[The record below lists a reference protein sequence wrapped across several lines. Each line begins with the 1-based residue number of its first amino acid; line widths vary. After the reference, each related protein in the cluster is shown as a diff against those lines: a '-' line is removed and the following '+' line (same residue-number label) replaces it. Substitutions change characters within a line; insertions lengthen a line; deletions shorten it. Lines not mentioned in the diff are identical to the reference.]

1 MSTPINALRA
11 LTPEQIQSAAA
22 RTAGN
27 PIARIAR
34 NAAGKIDIR
43 SVALN
48 RDRVQ
53 AVSHAYSHVVKSGKT
68 TSQFASGRCWLF
80 AGLNLFRMSAAER
93 LGLED
98 FELSQTYLMFYDKL
112 EKSNLFLEQIIDNPQ
127 LEVSSRLLDWLCAA
141 PLNDGGQWDMFTN
154 LIDKYGVVPKRIM
167 PETFSSSNSVVMN
180 QHITQK
186 LRREAQMLRSKMQN
200 GESADAIQ
208 VYKDAVMDDI
218 YQMLTIHLGVPPT
231 SFEWKWVN
239 KEHKFHTDGEIT
251 PQQFRDKYCPIDLH
265 DKACLIHCPQASKQI
280 PAHYT
285 VGFLGNVAGG
295 REISYLNLPIETL
308 KAAAVQM
315 ILDGKPVWFGC
326 DVGKHLDREL
336 GVLDLNLFDT
346 ELLYG
351 TELLQEKAAR
361 LDYGQSLM
369 THAMVLVGVDLSA
382 DGKPKQWRV
391 ENSWGEAVGEVGYL
405 TMTDAWFDQYVYEV
419 AIDKQYISKDVL
431 DLLDTP
437 ATVLDPWDPMGS
449 LAIAE

>member
-1 MSTPINALRA
+1 MSTPINALRD
-11 LTPEQIQSAAA
+11 LTPKQIQSAAA

-34 NAAGKIDIR
+34 NAAGKTDIR

-112 EKSNLFLEQIIDNPQ
+112 EKSNLFLEQIIDNPH

-167 PETFSSSNSVVMN
+167 PETFSSSNSAVMN

-186 LRREAQMLRSKMQN
+186 LRREAQMLRSKMHM
-200 GESADAIQ
+200 GESADAILA
-208 VYKDAVMDDI
+208 YKDAVMDDI

-231 SFEWKWVN
+231 SFEWKWVD
-239 KEHKFHTDGEIT
+239 KEHKFHADGEIT
-251 PQQFRDKYCPIDLH
+251 PQQFLSKYCPIDLH
-265 DKACLIHCPQASKQI
+265 DKVCLIHCPQDSKQLHT
-280 PAHYT
+280 HYT
-285 VGFLGNVAGG
+285 VGYLGNVAGG

-336 GVLDLNLFDT
+336 GVLDLDLFDT

-351 TELLQEKAAR
+351 TKLLQEKAAR

-431 DLLDTP
+431 DLLHTP

>member
-1 MSTPINALRA
+1 MSTPIAALPGV
-11 LTPEQIQSAAA
+11 TQEQIQSAAT
-22 RTAGN
+22 RTSES

-34 NAAGKIDIR
+34 NAAGKTDIR

-53 AVSHAYSHVVKSGKT
+53 AISHAYSNVVKSGKT
-68 TSQFASGRCWLF
+68 TSQFVSGRCWLF
-80 AGLNLFRMSAAER
+80 AGLNLFRMTAAER

-98 FELSQTYLMFYDKL
+98 FELSQTYMMFWDKF

-127 LEVSSRLLDWLCAA
+127 LEVGSRLLDWLCAT
-141 PLNDGGQWDMFTN
+141 PLNDGGQWDMFSN
-154 LIDKYGVVPKRIM
+154 LIDKYGVIPKRIM
-167 PETFSSSNSVVMN
+167 PETFSSSNSAVMN

-186 LRREAQMLRSKMQN
+186 LRREAQVLRERMQR
-200 GESADAIQ
+200 GDSIEATRA
-208 VYKDAVMDDI
+208 YKDSVIDDI
-218 YQMLTIHLGVPPT
+218 YRMLTIHLGVPPT
-231 SFEWKWVN
+231 SFEWKWVD

-251 PQQFRDKYCPIDLH
+251 PQQFLSRYCPIDLH
-265 DKACLIHCPQASKQI
+265 DKACLIHCPQGSKQI

-295 REISYLNLPIETL
+295 KEISYLNLPIETL

-336 GVLDLNLFDT
+336 GVLDLDLFDT

-351 TELLQEKAAR
+351 TALLQEKAAR

-369 THAMVLVGVDLSA
+369 THAMVLVGVDLTHE
-382 DGKPKQWRV
+382 GKPKQWRV
-391 ENSWGEAVGEVGYL
+391 ENSWGEAVGEAGYL

-419 AIDKQYISKDVL
+419 AIDKQYISQDVL
-431 DLLDTP
+431 DLLNTP

-449 LAIAE
+449 LASAE

>member
-1 MSTPINALRA
+1 MSTPIAALPS
-11 LTPEQIQSAAA
+11 LTQHQIQNAAA
-22 RTAGN
+22 RTSEN

-34 NAAGKIDIR
+34 NAAGKTDIR

-53 AVSHAYSHVVKSGKT
+53 AISHAYSNVVKSGKT
-68 TSQFASGRCWLF
+68 TSQFVSGRCWLF
-80 AGLNLFRMSAAER
+80 AGLNLFRMIAAER

-98 FELSQTYLMFYDKL
+98 FELSQSYMMFWDKF
-112 EKSNLFLEQIIDNPQ
+112 EKSNLFLEQIIDNPE
-127 LEVSSRLLDWLCAA
+127 LTIGSRLLDWLCAT
-141 PLNDGGQWDMFTN
+141 PLNDGGQWDMFAN
-154 LIDKYGVVPKRIM
+154 LIDKYGVIPKRIM
-167 PETFSSSNSVVMN
+167 PETFSSSNSLVMN

-186 LRREAQMLRSKMQN
+186 LRREAQVLREKMQR
-200 GESADAIQ
+200 GESPEAVRA
-208 VYKDAVMDDI
+208 YKDAVVDDI
-218 YQMLTIHLGVPPT
+218 YRMLTIHLGVPPT
-231 SFEWKWVN
+231 SFEWKWVD

-251 PQQFRDKYCPIDLH
+251 PQQFRSRYCPIDLH
-265 DKACLIHCPQASKQI
+265 DKACLIHCPQGSKQLYT
-280 PAHYT
+280 HYT

-336 GVLDLNLFDT
+336 GVLDLALFDT

-351 TELLQEKAAR
+351 TELIQEKAAR

-369 THAMVLVGVDLSA
+369 THAMVLVGVDLTSE
-382 DGKPKQWRV
+382 GKPKQWRV
-391 ENSWGEAVGEVGYL
+391 ENSWGEAVGEAGYL

-431 DLLDTP
+431 DLLNTP

>member
-1 MSTPINALRA
+1 MSTPIAGLPS
-11 LTPEQIQSAAA
+11 LTQQQLDGAAS
-22 RTAGN
+22 RTAEN

-34 NAAGKIDIR
+34 NAAGKTDIR

-53 AVSHAYSHVVKSGKT
+53 AISHAYSHVVKSGKT

-80 AGLNLFRMSAAER
+80 AGLNLFRMTAAER

-98 FELSQTYLMFYDKL
+98 FELSQTYMMFWDKL
-112 EKSNLFLEQIIDNPQ
+112 EKSNLFLEQIIDNAE
-127 LEVSSRLLDWLCAA
+127 LEIGSRLLDWLCAT
-141 PLNDGGQWDMFTN
+141 PLNDGGQWDMFAN

-167 PETFSSSNSVVMN
+167 PETFSSSNSAVMN

-186 LRREAQMLRSKMQN
+186 LRREAQVLREKLK
-200 GESADAIQ
+200 GGASAAD
-208 VYKDAVMDDI
+208 VREYKNSVVDDI
-218 YQMLTIHLGVPPT
+218 YRMLTIHLGVPPT
-231 SFEWKWVN
+231 SFEWKWVD

-251 PQQFRDKYCPIDLH
+251 PQQFRSRYCPIDLH
-265 DKACLIHCPQASKQI
+265 DKACLIHCPQGSKQLHT
-280 PAHYT
+280 HYT

-295 REISYLNLPIETL
+295 REISYVNLPIETL

-326 DVGKHLDREL
+326 DVGKHLDRDL
-336 GVLDLNLFDT
+336 GVLDLDLFDT

-351 TELLQEKAAR
+351 TPLLQEKAAR

-369 THAMVLVGVDLSA
+369 THAMVLVGVDLTA
-382 DGKPKQWRV
+382 DGNPKQWRV
-391 ENSWGEAVGEVGYL
+391 ENSWGEAVGEAGYL

-431 DLLDTP
+431 ALLDTP

>member
-1 MSTPINALRA
+1 MSTPIAALPG
-11 LTPEQIQSAAA
+11 LTQEQIQSAAN
-22 RTAGN
+22 RTSES

-34 NAAGKIDIR
+34 NAAGKTDIR

-53 AVSHAYSHVVKSGKT
+53 AISHAYSNVVKSGKT
-68 TSQFASGRCWLF
+68 TSQFVSGRCWLF
-80 AGLNLFRMSAAER
+80 AGLNLFRMTAAER

-98 FELSQTYLMFYDKL
+98 FELSQTYMMFWDKF

-127 LEVSSRLLDWLCAA
+127 LEVGSRLLDWLCAT
-141 PLNDGGQWDMFTN
+141 PLNDGGQWDMFSN
-154 LIDKYGVVPKRIM
+154 LIDKYGVIPKRIM
-167 PETFSSSNSVVMN
+167 PETFSSSNSAVMN

-186 LRREAQMLRSKMQN
+186 LRREAQVLRERMQR
-200 GESADAIQ
+200 GDSIEATRA
-208 VYKDAVMDDI
+208 YKDTVIDDI
-218 YQMLTIHLGVPPT
+218 YRMLTIHLGVPPT
-231 SFEWKWVN
+231 SFEWKWVD

-251 PQQFRDKYCPIDLH
+251 PQQFLSRYCPIDLH
-265 DKACLIHCPQASKQI
+265 DKACLIHCPQGSKQI

-295 REISYLNLPIETL
+295 KEISYLNLPIETL

-336 GVLDLNLFDT
+336 GVLDLDLFDT

-351 TELLQEKAAR
+351 TALLQEKAAR

-369 THAMVLVGVDLSA
+369 THAMVLVGVDLTPE
-382 DGKPKQWRV
+382 GKPKQWRV
-391 ENSWGEAVGEVGYL
+391 ENSWGEAVGEAGYL

-419 AIDKQYISKDVL
+419 AIDKQYISQDVL
-431 DLLDTP
+431 DLLNTP

-449 LAIAE
+449 LASAE

>member
-1 MSTPINALRA
+1 
-11 LTPEQIQSAAA
+11 
-22 RTAGN
+22 
-27 PIARIAR
+27 
-34 NAAGKIDIR
+34 
-43 SVALN
+43 
-48 RDRVQ
+48 
-53 AVSHAYSHVVKSGKT
+53 
-68 TSQFASGRCWLF
+68 
-80 AGLNLFRMSAAER
+80 
-93 LGLED
+93 
-98 FELSQTYLMFYDKL
+98 
-112 EKSNLFLEQIIDNPQ
+112 
-127 LEVSSRLLDWLCAA
+127 
-141 PLNDGGQWDMFTN
+141 MFTN

-200 GESADAIQ
+200 GDSADAIKT
-208 VYKDAVMDDI
+208 YKDAVMDDI

-231 SFEWKWVN
+231 SFEWKWVS
-239 KEHKFHTDGEIT
+239 KEHKFHTDGEVT

-265 DKACLIHCPQASKQI
+265 DKVCLIHCPQASKQI

-315 ILDGKPVWFGC
+315 ILDSKPVWFGC

-391 ENSWGEAVGEVGYL
+391 ENSWGEAVGEAGYL

-419 AIDKQYISKDVL
+419 AVDKQYIGKDVL
-431 DLLDTP
+431 DLLGTP

>member
-1 MSTPINALRA
+1 MSTRISALPTLSA
-11 LTPEQIQSAAA
+11 EQIQEVAT
-22 RTAGN
+22 RTAEN
-27 PIARIAR
+27 PVARLAR
-34 NAAGKIDIR
+34 NAAGKTDIR
-43 SVALN
+43 SIALN

-53 AVSHAYSHVVKSGKT
+53 AISHAYSNVVKSGKT

-80 AGLNLFRMSAAER
+80 AGLNLFRMTAAER

-98 FELSQTYLMFYDKL
+98 FELSQTYMMFWDKF
-112 EKSNLFLEQIIDNPQ
+112 EKSNLFLEQIIDNSE
-127 LEVSSRLLDWLCAA
+127 LEIGSRLLDWLCAT
-141 PLNDGGQWDMFTN
+141 PLNDGGQWDMFAN
-154 LIDKYGVVPKRIM
+154 LIDKYGVVPKRVM
-167 PETFSSSNSVVMN
+167 PETFSSSNSLVMN

-186 LRREAQMLRSKMQN
+186 LRREAQVLREKLKN
-200 GESADAIQ
+200 GVSTAD
-208 VYKDAVMDDI
+208 VREYKDSVVDDI
-218 YQMLTIHLGVPPT
+218 YRMLTIHLGIPPT
-231 SFEWKWVN
+231 SFEWKWVD

-251 PQQFRDKYCPIDLH
+251 PQQFRSRYCPIDLH
-265 DKACLIHCPQASKQI
+265 DKACLIHCPQGSKQLHT
-280 PAHYT
+280 HYT

-336 GVLDLNLFDT
+336 GVLDLALFDT

-351 TELLQEKAAR
+351 TALLQEKAAR

-369 THAMVLVGVDLSA
+369 THAMVLVGVDLTA

-391 ENSWGEAVGEVGYL
+391 ENSWGEAVGEAGYL

-431 DLLDTP
+431 ALLDTP

>member
-1 MSTPINALRA
+1 MSTPIAALPG
-11 LTPEQIQSAAA
+11 LTQEQIQGAAN
-22 RTAGN
+22 RTSES

-34 NAAGKIDIR
+34 NAAGKTDIR

-53 AVSHAYSHVVKSGKT
+53 AISHAYSNVVKSGKT
-68 TSQFASGRCWLF
+68 TSQFVSGRCWLF
-80 AGLNLFRMSAAER
+80 AGLNLFRMTAAER

-98 FELSQTYLMFYDKL
+98 FELSQTYMMFWDKF

-127 LEVSSRLLDWLCAA
+127 LEVGSRLLDWLCAT
-141 PLNDGGQWDMFTN
+141 PLNDGGQWDMFSN
-154 LIDKYGVVPKRIM
+154 LIDKYGVIPKRIM
-167 PETFSSSNSVVMN
+167 PETFSSSNSAVMN

-186 LRREAQMLRSKMQN
+186 LRREAQVLRERMQR
-200 GESADAIQ
+200 GDSIEATRA
-208 VYKDAVMDDI
+208 YKDSVIDDI
-218 YQMLTIHLGVPPT
+218 YRMLTIHLGVPPT
-231 SFEWKWVN
+231 SFEWKWVD

-251 PQQFRDKYCPIDLH
+251 PQQFLSRYCPIDLH
-265 DKACLIHCPQASKQI
+265 DKACLIHCPQGSKQI

-295 REISYLNLPIETL
+295 KEISYLNLPIETL

-336 GVLDLNLFDT
+336 GVLDLDLFDT

-351 TELLQEKAAR
+351 TALLQEKAAR

-369 THAMVLVGVDLSA
+369 THAMVLVGVDLTLE
-382 DGKPKQWRV
+382 GKPKQWRV
-391 ENSWGEAVGEVGYL
+391 ENSWGEAVGEAGYL

-419 AIDKQYISKDVL
+419 AIDKQYISQDVL
-431 DLLDTP
+431 DLLNTP

-449 LAIAE
+449 LASAE

>member
-1 MSTPINALRA
+1 MSTPIAALPG
-11 LTPEQIQSAAA
+11 LTQEQIQGAAN
-22 RTAGN
+22 RTSES

-34 NAAGKIDIR
+34 NAAGKTDIR

-53 AVSHAYSHVVKSGKT
+53 AISHAYSNVVKSGKT
-68 TSQFASGRCWLF
+68 TSQFVSGRCWLF
-80 AGLNLFRMSAAER
+80 AGLNLFRMTAAER

-98 FELSQTYLMFYDKL
+98 FELSQTYMMFWDKF

-127 LEVSSRLLDWLCAA
+127 LEVGSRLLDWLCAT
-141 PLNDGGQWDMFTN
+141 PLNDGGQWDMFSN
-154 LIDKYGVVPKRIM
+154 LIDKYGVIPKRIM
-167 PETFSSSNSVVMN
+167 PETFSSSNSAVMN

-186 LRREAQMLRSKMQN
+186 LRREAQVLRERMQR
-200 GESADAIQ
+200 GDSIEATRA
-208 VYKDAVMDDI
+208 YKDSVIDDI
-218 YQMLTIHLGVPPT
+218 YRMLTIHLGVPPT
-231 SFEWKWVN
+231 SFEWKWVD

-251 PQQFRDKYCPIDLH
+251 PQQFLSRYCPIDLH
-265 DKACLIHCPQASKQI
+265 DKACLIHCPQGSKQI

-295 REISYLNLPIETL
+295 KEISYLNLPIETL

-336 GVLDLNLFDT
+336 GVLDLDLFDT

-351 TELLQEKAAR
+351 TALLQEKAAR

-369 THAMVLVGVDLSA
+369 THAMVLVGVDLTPE
-382 DGKPKQWRV
+382 GKPKQWRV
-391 ENSWGEAVGEVGYL
+391 ENSWGEAVGEAGYL

-419 AIDKQYISKDVL
+419 AIDKQYISQDVL
-431 DLLDTP
+431 DLLNTP

-449 LAIAE
+449 LASAE